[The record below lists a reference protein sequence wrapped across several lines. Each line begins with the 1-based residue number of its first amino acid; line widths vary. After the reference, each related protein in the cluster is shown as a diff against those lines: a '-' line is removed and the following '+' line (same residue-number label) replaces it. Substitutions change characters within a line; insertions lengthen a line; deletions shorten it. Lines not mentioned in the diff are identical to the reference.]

1 MRHDGKPHTLSVT
14 LANRLVVTL
23 DLVTL
28 CLEKNKKNG
37 IVKTV
42 MAQSTSAR
50 AATFILRESVGE
62 LLYFPVWWY
71 SHGFALTARKL
82 LNSWLGLSRRL
93 SLVILLRTMG
103 KPMYGDYTRSGK
115 IISFF
120 FRLLILGVR
129 LVQFGVW
136 TCIELILLVAWL
148 LGPILVAAMLVRQ
161 IIPIS

>member
-1 MRHDGKPHTLSVT
+1 
-14 LANRLVVTL
+14 
-23 DLVTL
+23 
-28 CLEKNKKNG
+28 
-37 IVKTV
+37 

-50 AATFILRESVGE
+50 AATFIIRESIGE

-71 SHGFALTARKL
+71 SHGLALTARKL
-82 LNSWLGLSRRL
+82 LNSWLGMSHRL

-129 LVQFGVW
+129 LVQFGLW
-136 TCIELILLVAWL
+136 TVFEVIILLVWL
-148 LGPILVAAMLVRQ
+148 LSPILVGAMFVRQ

>member
-1 MRHDGKPHTLSVT
+1 MK
-14 LANRLVVTL
+14 
-23 DLVTL
+23 
-28 CLEKNKKNG
+28 LERSRKNG
-37 IVKTV
+37 IVLWS

-50 AATFILRESVGE
+50 AATFIIRESIGE

-71 SHGFALTARKL
+71 SHGLALTARKL
-82 LNSWLGLSRRL
+82 LNSWLGMSHHL

-129 LVQFGVW
+129 LVQFGLW
-136 TCIELILLVAWL
+136 TVFEVIILLAWL
-148 LGPILVAAMLVRQ
+148 LGPILVGAMFVRQ